1 MRRPRGD
8 TQEKILEFIK
18 QEIREKGY
26 PPSVREICEA
36 VSLKSTSTVH
46 GHLQRLEKK
55 GLLHRDDMKP
65 RAIEVLAGKERETE
79 NIVSV
84 PVIGEVAAGVPIPAE
99 QEFIEEMPLPESF
112 VGSGEHFILNV
123 RGTSMIDAGIR
134 DGDMVVVRRQQTAD
148 NGEIVVAMID
158 GEATVK
164 RFFRTEQLWD
174 FLAKRFFREDGHF
187 RLQPENE
194 TMEPII
200 VDDVIILGKVTA
212 LLRQY

>member
-8 TQEKILEFIK
+8 TQEKILAFIK
-18 QEIREKGY
+18 QEVREKGY

-55 GLLHRDDMKP
+55 GLLHRDEMKP
-65 RAIEVLAGKERETE
+65 RAIEVLGEEEPETPP
-79 NIVSV
+79 VVTV
-84 PVIGEVAAGVPIPAE
+84 PLLGEVAAGAPITAE
-99 QEFIEEMPLPESF
+99 QEYLEMLPLPESF

-123 RGTSMIDAGIR
+123 RGSSMIDIGIL
-134 DGDMVVVRRQQTAD
+134 DGDMVVVRRQETAD

-164 RFFRTEQLWD
+164 RFY
-174 FLAKRFFREDGHF
+174 RENGGF
-187 RLQPENE
+187 RLQPENAA
-194 TMEPII
+194 MEPILT
-200 VDDVIILGKVTA
+200 DHVIILGKVTA
-212 LLRQY
+212 LLRQF

>member
-8 TQEKILEFIK
+8 TQEKILAFIK
-18 QEIREKGY
+18 QEVREKGY

-55 GLLHRDDMKP
+55 GLLHRDEMKP
-65 RAIEVLAGKERETE
+65 RAIEVLGEEEPETPP
-79 NIVSV
+79 VVTV
-84 PVIGEVAAGVPIPAE
+84 PLLGEVAAGVPIPAE
-99 QEFIEEMPLPESF
+99 QEYLEMLPLPESF

-123 RGTSMIDAGIR
+123 RGSSMIDIGIL
-134 DGDMVVVRRQQTAD
+134 DGDMVVVRRQETAD

-164 RFFRTEQLWD
+164 RFY
-174 FLAKRFFREDGHF
+174 RENGVF
-187 RLQPENE
+187 RLQPENAA
-194 TMEPII
+194 MEPILT
-200 VDDVIILGKVTA
+200 DHVIILGKVTA
-212 LLRQY
+212 LLRQF

>member
-8 TQEKILEFIK
+8 TQEKILAFIK
-18 QEIREKGY
+18 QEVREKGY

-55 GLLHRDDMKP
+55 GLLHRDEMKP
-65 RAIEVLAGKERETE
+65 RAIELLGEEEPETPP
-79 NIVSV
+79 VVTV
-84 PVIGEVAAGVPIPAE
+84 PLLGEVAAGVPIPAE
-99 QEFIEEMPLPESF
+99 QEYLDMLPLPESF

-123 RGTSMIDAGIR
+123 RGSSMIDIGIL
-134 DGDMVVVRRQQTAD
+134 DGDMVVVRRQETAD

-164 RFFRTEQLWD
+164 RFY
-174 FLAKRFFREDGHF
+174 RENGGF
-187 RLQPENE
+187 RLQPENAA
-194 TMEPII
+194 MEPILT
-200 VDDVIILGKVTA
+200 DHVIILGKVTA
-212 LLRQY
+212 LLRQF

>member
-1 MRRPRGD
+1 MRRARGD

-26 PPSVREICEA
+26 PPSVREICQA

-55 GLLHRDDMKP
+55 GLLHRDAMKP
-65 RAIEVLAGKERETE
+65 RAIEVLDGRERETE
-79 NIVSV
+79 NVVSV
-84 PVIGEVAAGVPIPAE
+84 PLIGEVAAGIPITAE
-99 QEFIEEMPLPESF
+99 QEFIESLPLPESF

-123 RGTSMIDAGIR
+123 RGTSMIEIGIR
-134 DGDMVVVRRQQTAD
+134 DGDMVVVRRQETAD

-164 RFFRTEQLWD
+164 RFFREN
-174 FLAKRFFREDGHF
+174 GHF

-194 TMEPII
+194 SMEPII
-200 VDDVIILGKVTA
+200 VDEVVILGKVTA

>member
-8 TQEKILEFIK
+8 TQEKILAFIK
-18 QEIREKGY
+18 QEVREKGY

-55 GLLHRDDMKP
+55 GLLHRDEMKP
-65 RAIEVLAGKERETE
+65 RAIEVLGEEEPETPP
-79 NIVSV
+79 VVTV
-84 PVIGEVAAGVPIPAE
+84 PLVGEVAAGAPIPAE
-99 QEFIEEMPLPESF
+99 QEYLDMLPLPESF

-123 RGTSMIDAGIR
+123 RGSSMIDIGIL
-134 DGDMVVVRRQQTAD
+134 DGDMVVVRRQETAD

-164 RFFRTEQLWD
+164 RFY
-174 FLAKRFFREDGHF
+174 RENGGF
-187 RLQPENE
+187 RLQPENAA
-194 TMEPII
+194 MEPILT
-200 VDDVIILGKVTA
+200 DHVIILGKVTA
-212 LLRQY
+212 LLRQF

>member
-8 TQEKILEFIK
+8 TQEKILAFIK
-18 QEIREKGY
+18 QEVSEKGY

-55 GLLHRDDMKP
+55 GLLHRDEMKP
-65 RAIEVLAGKERETE
+65 RAIEVLGEEEPETPP
-79 NIVSV
+79 VVTV
-84 PVIGEVAAGVPIPAE
+84 PLLGEVAAGVPIPAE
-99 QEFIEEMPLPESF
+99 QEYLDMLPLPESF

-123 RGTSMIDAGIR
+123 RGSSMIDIGIL
-134 DGDMVVVRRQQTAD
+134 DGDMVVVRRQETAD

-164 RFFRTEQLWD
+164 RFY
-174 FLAKRFFREDGHF
+174 RENGGF
-187 RLQPENE
+187 RLQPENAA
-194 TMEPII
+194 MEPILT
-200 VDDVIILGKVTA
+200 DHVIILGKVTA
-212 LLRQY
+212 LLRQF

>member
-8 TQEKILEFIK
+8 TQEKILAFIK
-18 QEIREKGY
+18 QEVREKGY

-55 GLLHRDDMKP
+55 GLLHRDEMKP
-65 RAIEVLAGKERETE
+65 RAIEVLGEEEPETPP
-79 NIVSV
+79 VVTV
-84 PVIGEVAAGVPIPAE
+84 PLVGEVAAGVPIPAE
-99 QEFIEEMPLPESF
+99 QEYLDMLPLPESF

-123 RGTSMIDAGIR
+123 RGSSMIDIGIL
-134 DGDMVVVRRQQTAD
+134 DGDMVVVRRQETAD

-164 RFFRTEQLWD
+164 RFY
-174 FLAKRFFREDGHF
+174 RENGGF
-187 RLQPENE
+187 RLQPENAA
-194 TMEPII
+194 MEPIFTDH
-200 VDDVIILGKVTA
+200 VVILGKVTA
-212 LLRQY
+212 LLRQF

>member
-8 TQEKILEFIK
+8 TQEKILAFIK
-18 QEIREKGY
+18 QEVREKGY

-55 GLLHRDDMKP
+55 GLLHRDEMKP
-65 RAIEVLAGKERETE
+65 RAIEVLGEEEPETPP
-79 NIVSV
+79 VVTV
-84 PVIGEVAAGVPIPAE
+84 PLLGEVAAGVPIPAE
-99 QEFIEEMPLPESF
+99 HEYLEMLPLPESF

-123 RGTSMIDAGIR
+123 RGSSMIDIGIL
-134 DGDMVVVRRQQTAD
+134 DGDMVVVRRQETAD

-164 RFFRTEQLWD
+164 RFY
-174 FLAKRFFREDGHF
+174 RENGGF
-187 RLQPENE
+187 RLQPENAA
-194 TMEPII
+194 MEPILT
-200 VDDVIILGKVTA
+200 DHVIILGKVTA
-212 LLRQY
+212 LLRQF

>member
-8 TQEKILEFIK
+8 TQEKILTFIK
-18 QEIREKGY
+18 QEVREKGY

-55 GLLHRDDMKP
+55 GLLHRDEMKP
-65 RAIEVLAGKERETE
+65 RAIEVLGEEEPETPP
-79 NIVSV
+79 VVTV
-84 PVIGEVAAGVPIPAE
+84 PLLGEVAAGAPITAE
-99 QEFIEEMPLPESF
+99 QEYLEMLPLPESF

-123 RGTSMIDAGIR
+123 RGSSMIDIGIL
-134 DGDMVVVRRQQTAD
+134 DGDMVVVRRQETAD

-164 RFFRTEQLWD
+164 RFY
-174 FLAKRFFREDGHF
+174 RENGGF
-187 RLQPENE
+187 RLQPENAA
-194 TMEPII
+194 MEPILT
-200 VDDVIILGKVTA
+200 DHVIILGKVTA
-212 LLRQY
+212 LLRQF

>member
-134 DGDMVVVRRQQTAD
+134 DGDMVVVRRQQTAN

-164 RFFRTEQLWD
+164 RFFREN
-174 FLAKRFFREDGHF
+174 GHF

>member
-8 TQEKILEFIK
+8 TQEKILAFIK
-18 QEIREKGY
+18 QEVREKGY

-55 GLLHRDDMKP
+55 GLLHRDEMKP
-65 RAIEVLAGKERETE
+65 RAIEVLGEEEPETPP
-79 NIVSV
+79 VVTV
-84 PVIGEVAAGVPIPAE
+84 PLVGEVAAGAPITAE
-99 QEFIEEMPLPESF
+99 QEYLDMLPLPESF

-123 RGTSMIDAGIR
+123 RGSSMIDIGIL
-134 DGDMVVVRRQQTAD
+134 DGDMVVVRRQETAD

-164 RFFRTEQLWD
+164 RFY
-174 FLAKRFFREDGHF
+174 RENGGF
-187 RLQPENE
+187 RLQPENAA
-194 TMEPII
+194 MEPILT
-200 VDDVIILGKVTA
+200 DHVIILGKVTA
-212 LLRQY
+212 LLRQF

>member
-8 TQEKILEFIK
+8 TQEKILAFIR
-18 QEIREKGY
+18 QEVRERGY

-55 GLLHRDDMKP
+55 GLLHRDEMKP
-65 RAIEVLAGKERETE
+65 RAIELLGGEEPETPP
-79 NIVSV
+79 VVTV
-84 PVIGEVAAGVPIPAE
+84 PLVGEVAAGTPITAE
-99 QEFIEEMPLPESF
+99 QEYLEMLPLPESF

-123 RGTSMIDAGIR
+123 RGSSMIDIGIL
-134 DGDMVVVRRQQTAD
+134 DGDMVVVRRQETAD

-164 RFFRTEQLWD
+164 RFY
-174 FLAKRFFREDGHF
+174 RENGGF
-187 RLQPENE
+187 RLQPENAA
-194 TMEPII
+194 MEPIFTDH
-200 VDDVIILGKVTA
+200 VVILGKVTA

>member
-1 MRRPRGD
+1 MRRARGD

-18 QEIREKGY
+18 QEIRDKGY
-26 PPSVREICEA
+26 PPSVREICQA

-55 GLLHRDDMKP
+55 GLLHRDEMKP
-65 RAIEVLAGKERETE
+65 RAIEVLDGRERETE
-79 NIVSV
+79 NVVSV
-84 PVIGEVAAGVPIPAE
+84 PLIGEVAAGIPITAE
-99 QEFIEEMPLPESF
+99 QEFIESLPLPESF

-123 RGTSMIDAGIR
+123 RGTSMIEIGIR
-134 DGDMVVVRRQQTAD
+134 DGDMVVVRRQETAD

-164 RFFRTEQLWD
+164 RFFREN
-174 FLAKRFFREDGHF
+174 GHF

-194 TMEPII
+194 SMEPII
-200 VDDVIILGKVTA
+200 VDEVVILGKVTA

>member
-8 TQEKILEFIK
+8 TQEKILAFIK
-18 QEIREKGY
+18 QEVREKGY

-55 GLLHRDDMKP
+55 GLLHRDEMKP
-65 RAIEVLAGKERETE
+65 RAIELLGGEEPETPP
-79 NIVSV
+79 VVTV
-84 PVIGEVAAGVPIPAE
+84 PLLGEVAAGVPIPAE
-99 QEFIEEMPLPESF
+99 QEYLEMLPLPESF

-123 RGTSMIDAGIR
+123 RGSSMIDIGIL
-134 DGDMVVVRRQQTAD
+134 DGDMVVVRRQETAD

-164 RFFRTEQLWD
+164 RFY
-174 FLAKRFFREDGHF
+174 RENGGF
-187 RLQPENE
+187 RLQPENAA
-194 TMEPII
+194 MEPILT
-200 VDDVIILGKVTA
+200 DHDIILGKVTA
-212 LLRQY
+212 LLRQF

>member
-1 MRRPRGD
+1 MRRARGD

-26 PPSVREICEA
+26 PPSVREICQA

-55 GLLHRDDMKP
+55 GLLHRDEMKP
-65 RAIEVLAGKERETE
+65 RAIEVLDDRERETE
-79 NIVSV
+79 NVVTV
-84 PVIGEVAAGVPIPAE
+84 PLIGEVAAGIPITAE
-99 QEFIEEMPLPESF
+99 QEFIESLPLPASF

-123 RGTSMIDAGIR
+123 RGTSMIEIGIR
-134 DGDMVVVRRQQTAD
+134 DGDMVVVRRQETAD

-164 RFFRTEQLWD
+164 RFFREN
-174 FLAKRFFREDGHF
+174 GHF

-194 TMEPII
+194 SMEPII
-200 VDDVIILGKVTA
+200 VDDVVILGKVTA

>member
-8 TQEKILEFIK
+8 TQEKILAFIK
-18 QEIREKGY
+18 QEVREKGY

-55 GLLHRDDMKP
+55 GLLHRDEMKP
-65 RAIEVLAGKERETE
+65 RAIEVLGEEEPETPP
-79 NIVSV
+79 VVTV
-84 PVIGEVAAGVPIPAE
+84 PLLGEVAAGVPIPAE
-99 QEFIEEMPLPESF
+99 QEYLEMLPLPESF

-123 RGTSMIDAGIR
+123 RGSSMIDIGIL
-134 DGDMVVVRRQQTAD
+134 DGDMVVVRRQETAD

-164 RFFRTEQLWD
+164 RFY
-174 FLAKRFFREDGHF
+174 RENGGF
-187 RLQPENE
+187 RLQPENAA
-194 TMEPII
+194 MEPILT
-200 VDDVIILGKVTA
+200 DHVIILGKVTA
-212 LLRQY
+212 LLRQF

>member
-123 RGTSMIDAGIR
+123 CGTSMIDAGIR

-164 RFFRTEQLWD
+164 RFFR
-174 FLAKRFFREDGHF
+174 EDGHF

>member
-8 TQEKILEFIK
+8 TQEKILAFIK
-18 QEIREKGY
+18 QEVREKGY

-55 GLLHRDDMKP
+55 GLLHRDEMKP
-65 RAIEVLAGKERETE
+65 RAIEVLGEEEPETPP
-79 NIVSV
+79 VVTV
-84 PVIGEVAAGVPIPAE
+84 PLLGEVAAGVPIPAE
-99 QEFIEEMPLPESF
+99 QEYLDMLPLPESF

-123 RGTSMIDAGIR
+123 RGSSMIDIGIL
-134 DGDMVVVRRQQTAD
+134 DGDMVVVRRQETAD

-164 RFFRTEQLWD
+164 RFY
-174 FLAKRFFREDGHF
+174 RENGGF
-187 RLQPENE
+187 RLQPENAA
-194 TMEPII
+194 MEPILT
-200 VDDVIILGKVTA
+200 DQVIILGKVTA
-212 LLRQY
+212 LLRQF

>member
-134 DGDMVVVRRQQTAD
+134 DSDMVVVRRQQTAD

-164 RFFRTEQLWD
+164 RFFREN
-174 FLAKRFFREDGHF
+174 GHF

>member
-8 TQEKILEFIK
+8 TQEKILAFIK
-18 QEIREKGY
+18 QEVREKGY

-55 GLLHRDDMKP
+55 GLLHRDEMKP
-65 RAIEVLAGKERETE
+65 RAIELLGGEEPETPP
-79 NIVSV
+79 VVTV
-84 PVIGEVAAGVPIPAE
+84 PLLGEVAAGVPIPAE
-99 QEFIEEMPLPESF
+99 QEYLDMLPLPESF

-123 RGTSMIDAGIR
+123 RGSSMIDIGIL
-134 DGDMVVVRRQQTAD
+134 DGDMVVVRRQETAD

-164 RFFRTEQLWD
+164 RFY
-174 FLAKRFFREDGHF
+174 RENGGF
-187 RLQPENE
+187 RLQPENAA
-194 TMEPII
+194 MEPILT
-200 VDDVIILGKVTA
+200 DHVIILGKVTA
-212 LLRQY
+212 LLRQF

>member
-8 TQEKILEFIK
+8 TQEKILAFIK
-18 QEIREKGY
+18 QEVREKGY

-55 GLLHRDDMKP
+55 GLLHRDEMKP
-65 RAIEVLAGKERETE
+65 RAIEVLGEEEPETPP
-79 NIVSV
+79 VVTV
-84 PVIGEVAAGVPIPAE
+84 PLLGEVAAGVPISAE
-99 QEFIEEMPLPESF
+99 QEYLDMLPLPESF

-123 RGTSMIDAGIR
+123 RGSSMIDIGIL
-134 DGDMVVVRRQQTAD
+134 DGDMVVVRRQETAD

-164 RFFRTEQLWD
+164 RFY
-174 FLAKRFFREDGHF
+174 RENGGF
-187 RLQPENE
+187 RLQPENAA
-194 TMEPII
+194 MEPILT
-200 VDDVIILGKVTA
+200 DHVIILGKVTA
-212 LLRQY
+212 LLRQF

>member
-8 TQEKILEFIK
+8 TQEKILAFIK
-18 QEIREKGY
+18 QEVREKGY

-55 GLLHRDDMKP
+55 GLLHRDEMKP
-65 RAIEVLAGKERETE
+65 RAIEVLGEEEPETPP
-79 NIVSV
+79 VVTV
-84 PVIGEVAAGVPIPAE
+84 PLLGEVAAGAPIPAE
-99 QEFIEEMPLPESF
+99 QEYLDMLPLPESF

-123 RGTSMIDAGIR
+123 RGSSMIDIGIL
-134 DGDMVVVRRQQTAD
+134 DGDMVVVRRQETAD

-164 RFFRTEQLWD
+164 RFY
-174 FLAKRFFREDGHF
+174 RENGGF
-187 RLQPENE
+187 RLQPENAA
-194 TMEPII
+194 MEPILT
-200 VDDVIILGKVTA
+200 DHVIILGKVTA
-212 LLRQY
+212 LLRQF

>member
-1 MRRPRGD
+1 MRRARGD

-26 PPSVREICEA
+26 PPSVREICQA

-55 GLLHRDDMKP
+55 GLLHRDEMKP
-65 RAIEVLAGKERETE
+65 RAIEVLDSRERETE
-79 NIVSV
+79 NVVSV
-84 PVIGEVAAGVPIPAE
+84 PLIGEVAAGIPITAE
-99 QEFIEEMPLPESF
+99 QEFIESLPLPESF
-112 VGSGEHFILNV
+112 VGAGEHFILNV
-123 RGTSMIDAGIR
+123 RGTSMIEIGIR
-134 DGDMVVVRRQQTAD
+134 DGDMVVVRRQETAD

-164 RFFRTEQLWD
+164 RFFREN
-174 FLAKRFFREDGHF
+174 GHF

-194 TMEPII
+194 SMEPII
-200 VDDVIILGKVTA
+200 VDEVVILGKVTA

>member
-148 NGEIVVAMID
+148 SGEIVVAMID

-164 RFFRTEQLWD
+164 RFFREN
-174 FLAKRFFREDGHF
+174 GHF

>member
-123 RGTSMIDAGIR
+123 RGTSMIDVGIR

-164 RFFRTEQLWD
+164 RFFREN
-174 FLAKRFFREDGHF
+174 GHF

-194 TMEPII
+194 TMKPII

>member
-8 TQEKILEFIK
+8 TQEKILAFIK
-18 QEIREKGY
+18 QEVREKGY

-55 GLLHRDDMKP
+55 GLLHRDEMKP
-65 RAIEVLAGKERETE
+65 RAIEVLGEEEPETPP
-79 NIVSV
+79 VVTV
-84 PVIGEVAAGVPIPAE
+84 PLLGEVAAGVPIPAE
-99 QEFIEEMPLPESF
+99 QEYLDMLPLPESF

-123 RGTSMIDAGIR
+123 RGSSMIDIGIL
-134 DGDMVVVRRQQTAD
+134 DGDMVVVRRQETAD

-164 RFFRTEQLWD
+164 RFY
-174 FLAKRFFREDGHF
+174 RENGGF
-187 RLQPENE
+187 RLQPENVE
-194 TMEPII
+194 MEPILT
-200 VDDVIILGKVTA
+200 DHVIILGKVTA
-212 LLRQY
+212 LLRQF

>member
-8 TQEKILEFIK
+8 TQEKILAFIR
-18 QEIREKGY
+18 QEVRERGY

-55 GLLHRDDMKP
+55 GLLHRDEMKP
-65 RAIEVLAGKERETE
+65 RAIELLGGEEPETPP
-79 NIVSV
+79 VVTV
-84 PVIGEVAAGVPIPAE
+84 PLVGEVAAGTPITAE
-99 QEFIEEMPLPESF
+99 QEYLEMLPLPESF

-123 RGTSMIDAGIR
+123 RGSSMIDIGIL
-134 DGDMVVVRRQQTAD
+134 DGDMVVVRRQETAD

-164 RFFRTEQLWD
+164 RFY
-174 FLAKRFFREDGHF
+174 RENCGF
-187 RLQPENE
+187 RLQPENAA
-194 TMEPII
+194 MEPIFTDH
-200 VDDVIILGKVTA
+200 VVILGKVTA

>member
-8 TQEKILEFIK
+8 TQEKILAFIK
-18 QEIREKGY
+18 QEVREKGY

-55 GLLHRDDMKP
+55 GLLHRDEMKP
-65 RAIEVLAGKERETE
+65 RAIEVLGEEEPETPP
-79 NIVSV
+79 VVTV
-84 PVIGEVAAGVPIPAE
+84 PLVGEVAAGVPIPAE
-99 QEFIEEMPLPESF
+99 QEYLEMLPLPESF

-123 RGTSMIDAGIR
+123 RGSSMIDIGIL
-134 DGDMVVVRRQQTAD
+134 DGDMVVVRRQETAD

-164 RFFRTEQLWD
+164 RFY
-174 FLAKRFFREDGHF
+174 RENGGF
-187 RLQPENE
+187 RLQPENAA
-194 TMEPII
+194 MEPILT
-200 VDDVIILGKVTA
+200 DHVIILGKVTA
-212 LLRQY
+212 LLRQF